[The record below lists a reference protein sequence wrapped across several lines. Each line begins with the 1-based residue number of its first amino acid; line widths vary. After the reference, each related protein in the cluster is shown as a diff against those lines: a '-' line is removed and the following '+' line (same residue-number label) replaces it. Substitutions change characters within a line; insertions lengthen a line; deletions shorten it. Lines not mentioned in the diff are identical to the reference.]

1 MDDSA
6 LKREVVIPPPRESA
20 AAVALVSALA
30 LVGALATT
38 AFAVRTR
45 HVVEAEALSC
55 GAVSTISSPSAEAEF
70 LRFSEA
76 REDEAALFAWLS
88 LPAESRMRTA
98 AHRELIARRT
108 LERELEQNTIDATR
122 GDCTRIAERFSRLKT
137 LMPDQILPT
146 TMAFCEP

>member
-45 HVVEAEALSC
+45 HVVESQVSC
-55 GAVSTISSPSAEAEF
+55 GGPPAMSSPSAEADF
-70 LRFSEA
+70 LRFSAA
-76 REDEAALFAWLS
+76 REDDAALAAWLS
-88 LPAESRMRTA
+88 LPTESRMRTA
-98 AHRELIARRT
+98 SHRELVARRV
-108 LERELEQNTIDATR
+108 LARELEQNTIDASR
-122 GDCTRIAERFSRLKT
+122 GDCSSIAERFSRLKT